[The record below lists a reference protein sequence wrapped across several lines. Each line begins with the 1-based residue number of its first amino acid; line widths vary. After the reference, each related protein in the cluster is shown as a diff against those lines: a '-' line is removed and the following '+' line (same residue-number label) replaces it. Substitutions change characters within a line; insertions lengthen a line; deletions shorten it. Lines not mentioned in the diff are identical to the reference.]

1 MKLTKDDMS
10 LLKQMVQL
18 IKGVIEMKPEEF
30 VEAVEGKEEEKPV
43 EKKATKKKKTT
54 KKKTTKKT
62 TKKRKTKK
70 NAE

>member
-43 EKKATKKKKTT
+43 EKKKKTT
-54 KKKTTKKT
+54 KKKT

>member
-54 KKKTTKKT
+54 TKKT

>member
-43 EKKATKKKKTT
+43 EKKKKTT